1 MKNNIV
7 QLNNRT
13 NLLKNRAQLS
23 TDSGRFQPMIA
34 SGALASVL
42 FVVTV
47 LNLTMSH
54 NETQAPSRAI
64 ASVQKQTSVQADKWS
79 ATLMKRLVSSA
90 DRKMASAG
98 DRATE
103 IDQFRFG
110 VLEGKYLVRF
120 ENKRIKGF
128 EFIES
133 DSLAERPKYIG
144 DKSKFLLEHR
154 HSFAVEFESAQSI
167 RRVVENGQII
177 EEFALLG
184 PSSSSTA
191 RIPSSNSAAKVKF
204 RSDEFDRV
212 LSMNIEK

>member
-1 MKNNIV
+1 
-7 QLNNRT
+7 
-13 NLLKNRAQLS
+13 
-23 TDSGRFQPMIA
+23 
-34 SGALASVL
+34 
-42 FVVTV
+42 
-47 LNLTMSH
+47 
-54 NETQAPSRAI
+54 
-64 ASVQKQTSVQADKWS
+64 
-79 ATLMKRLVSSA
+79 MKRLISSA
-90 DRKMASAG
+90 DRRMASAG
-98 DRATE
+98 DKATD

-154 HSFAVEFESAQSI
+154 HSFVVEFESAQSI

-184 PSSSSTA
+184 PSSSSTV
-191 RIPSSNSAAKVKF
+191 RLPSSSSVAKVKF

-212 LSMNIEK
+212 ISMTIEK